1 MFWKRLKKEK
11 QFLKNNHLKLKKM
24 NLININ
30 PAPAVSM
37 RTPKKSS
44 EFFWF
49 SETDTINSQDKKNT
63 KIKKS
68 LKKKK
73 KND

>member
-1 MFWKRLKKEK
+1 
-11 QFLKNNHLKLKKM
+11 M
-24 NLININ
+24 NQININ

-37 RTPKKSS
+37 RAPKKSS

-49 SETDTINSQDKKNT
+49 SETDTVNSHDKKNT